1 MTLSI
6 TEKDF
11 GSQVESLLDIY
22 GWTWQHQRPA
32 QTSKGWRTPISGT
45 KGFPDYCAARV
56 KDGKRQ
62 ILFAELKNETNDP
75 TPEQKQWLYVT
86 GGFLWRPSMLED
98 IKRILRDGE

>member
-1 MTLSI
+1 VTL

-11 GSQVESLLDIY
+11 GSQIEDLLFIY
-22 GWTWQHQRPA
+22 GWTWCHFRPA
-32 QTSKGWRTPISGT
+32 QTSNGWRTALSGH

-62 ILFAELKNETNDP
+62 ILFAELKNETNDC
-75 TPEQKQWLYVT
+75 TAEQHEWLSVT
-86 GGFLWRPSMLED
+86 GGYLWRPSMLED